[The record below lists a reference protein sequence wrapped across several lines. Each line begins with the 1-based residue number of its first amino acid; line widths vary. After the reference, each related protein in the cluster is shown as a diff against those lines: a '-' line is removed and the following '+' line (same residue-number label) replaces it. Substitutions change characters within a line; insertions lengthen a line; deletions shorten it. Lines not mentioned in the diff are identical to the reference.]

1 MRDSDFVRRVIGIL
15 TEARELRSR
24 LEEDPDREDL
34 SAQNM
39 RVLLNELV
47 PDLALPADLT
57 PGQLSDV
64 LSEQLGPVFERIA
77 GVFSLLFLALA
88 DVHDAGRTDVS
99 SADVLQDLA
108 LRADELWP
116 DDEDGQ
122 SGAAGGNA

>member
-15 TEARELRSR
+15 TEAKELRSR

-47 PDLALPADLT
+47 PDLALPAELT
-57 PGQLSDV
+57 PAQLSEA

-116 DDEDGQ
+116 DDEDD
-122 SGAAGGNA
+122 